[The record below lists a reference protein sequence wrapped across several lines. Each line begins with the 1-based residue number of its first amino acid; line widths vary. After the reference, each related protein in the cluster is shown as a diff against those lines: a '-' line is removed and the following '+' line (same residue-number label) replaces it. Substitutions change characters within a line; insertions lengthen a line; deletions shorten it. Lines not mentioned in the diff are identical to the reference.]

1 MDIDM
6 KKQTLSVVNID
17 HHDANDQDADNMA
30 GASDYKLDDQVGFI
44 MRCVNQRHLS
54 IFSRLIPELTPTQF
68 SALAKLCASGQASQN
83 ELGRMIA
90 IDAATIKGVVDRL
103 KQRGLLSSESQPSDL
118 RRLILKPTEKGRQLF
133 QQMIDA
139 AHQVS
144 EETLKPLSEKE
155 KQTFINLL
163 LKLR

>member
-1 MDIDM
+1 MDIDI
-6 KKQTLSVVNID
+6 KKQTLSVVDIY
-17 HHDANDQDADNMA
+17 HLDANYQDAHHVA
-30 GASDYKLDDQVGFI
+30 VASDYKLDDHVGFI
-44 MRCVNQRHLS
+44 LRCVNQRHLS

-68 SALAKLCASGQASQN
+68 SALAKLCIFGQASQN

-133 QQMIDA
+133 QQIKDA
-139 AHQVS
+139 AHQVT

-155 KQTFINLL
+155 RQTFMNLL

>member
-1 MDIDM
+1 M
-6 KKQTLSVVNID
+6 
-17 HHDANDQDADNMA
+17 
-30 GASDYKLDDQVGFI
+30 
-44 MRCVNQRHLS
+44 
-54 IFSRLIPELTPTQF
+54 
-68 SALAKLCASGQASQN
+68 AKLCTFGQASQN

-133 QQMIDA
+133 QQIIDA
-139 AHQVS
+139 AHQVT

-155 KQTFINLL
+155 KQTFMNLL

>member
-1 MDIDM
+1 
-6 KKQTLSVVNID
+6 
-17 HHDANDQDADNMA
+17 MA
-30 GASDYKLDDQVGFI
+30 VASDYKLDDQVGFI

-103 KQRGLLSSESQPSDL
+103 KQRGLLSSESQPSDPKT
-118 RRLILKPTEKGRQLF
+118 IDSEATTEKGRQLF

>member
-1 MDIDM
+1 M
-6 KKQTLSVVNID
+6 KKPTLSIVDLDRQDTDDKN
-17 HHDANDQDADNMA
+17 ANNMTA
-30 GASDYKLDDQVGFI
+30 GSDYNLDHQVGFI

-68 SALAKLCASGQASQN
+68 SALAKLCTFGQASQN

-133 QQMIDA
+133 QQIIDA
-139 AHQVS
+139 AHQVT

-155 KQTFINLL
+155 KQTFMNLL

>member
-1 MDIDM
+1 MKKPPLSMVDIDR
-6 KKQTLSVVNID
+6 
-17 HHDANDQDADNMA
+17 HDTGDQNAYNMTA
-30 GASDYKLDDQVGFI
+30 GSDYNLDDQVGFI

-68 SALAKLCASGQASQN
+68 SALAKLCIFGQASQN

-133 QQMIDA
+133 QQIKDA
-139 AHQVS
+139 AHQAT

-155 KQTFINLL
+155 RQTFMNLL